1 MALYDDLFGQFS
13 QPVAQILLTKNDLAD
28 VSILFLC
35 IEKKFTSLILQRS
48 QYLNAVNCLEEL
60 LEMAVVPIVNE
71 NDTISTQV
79 RGKKYMARKK

>member
-1 MALYDDLFGQFS
+1 VYR
-13 QPVAQILLTKNDLAD
+13 K
-28 VSILFLC
+28 
-35 IEKKFTSLILQRS
+35 KKFTSLILQRS